1 MYTTSLL
8 SASKVRLSN
17 TITSFGESNGI
28 KGLVQRI
35 KKIND
40 KIYFSTTE
48 DIFSVESSFSPL
60 NNSKIKDLEFND
72 IPKDFISIG
81 NNILSVNNLN
91 FCFDER
97 ERIKFFFQMIV
108 F

>member
-17 TITSFGESNGI
+17 AITSFGESNGI

-48 DIFSVESSFSPL
+48 DILVL
-60 NNSKIKDLEFND
+60 RVV
-72 IPKDFISIG
+72 
-81 NNILSVNNLN
+81 ILH
-91 FCFDER
+91 
-97 ERIKFFFQMIV
+97 
-108 F
+108 